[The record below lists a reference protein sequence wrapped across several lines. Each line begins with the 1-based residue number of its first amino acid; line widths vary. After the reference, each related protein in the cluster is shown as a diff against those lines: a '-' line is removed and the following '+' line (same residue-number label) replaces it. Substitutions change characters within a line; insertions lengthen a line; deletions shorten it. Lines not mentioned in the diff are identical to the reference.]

1 MTSLTITR
9 GLPASGKSTWAKQM
23 ARWYDFVLVNRD
35 SIRQQA
41 FGLDGKGVLSP
52 KQENEVTKLEVALVE
67 AALNAGRSVV
77 VDATHL
83 RQKYAIQ
90 WADLAEKHGVDFAV
104 EDFKVDVEECIRRNQ
119 ERPSRERVPDDVIR
133 NMAKRFPVHSWPEI
147 KPSGLYSK
155 EPPITPYIP
164 DTTKP
169 DAYIFDVDGTLAQIG
184 ARNPYDASSAMKD
197 TPIPHVKRMW
207 QVLAHDEL
215 QPELLVLT
223 GRKHHHRGVTKEW
236 LNTNGFGSYSG
247 LWTRADGDNRP
258 DHVVKAEIFDKYI
271 RENYNV
277 LGVFDDRRSVCD
289 MWYKMGVPLFAV
301 GDPSAVF

>member
-9 GLPASGKSTWAKQM
+9 GLPASGKSTYVRQLE
-23 ARWYDFVLVNRD
+23 RDSGYVRVNRD
-35 SIRQQA
+35 EIRSRA

-52 KQENEVTKLEVALVE
+52 KQEDKVTKLETALVE
-67 AALNAGRSVV
+67 AALNAGKNVV

-90 WADLAEKHGVDFAV
+90 WADLAEKHGVDFFV

-133 NMAKRFPVHSWPEI
+133 NMAKRFPIHSWPEI

-155 EPPITPYIP
+155 EPPITPYAP

-169 DAYIFDVDGTLAQIG
+169 HAYIFDVDGTLAQIG
-184 ARNPYDASSAMKD
+184 DRNPYDAGSAMGD
-197 TPIPHVKRMW
+197 TPNPHVRLMW
-207 QVLAHDEL
+207 KHIEFGGYQM
-215 QPELLVLT
+215 LVLT
-223 GRKHHHRGVTKEW
+223 GRKHSHRGVTERW
-236 LNTNGFGSYSG
+236 LEANQFCYDG

-258 DHVVKAEIFDKYI
+258 DWIVKQELFDNHI
-271 RENYNV
+271 APNYNV
-277 LGVFDDRRSVCD
+277 LGVFDDRLQVAR
-289 MWYKMGVPLFAV
+289 MWHLKGVPLFRV
-301 GDPSAVF
+301 GDPEAVF